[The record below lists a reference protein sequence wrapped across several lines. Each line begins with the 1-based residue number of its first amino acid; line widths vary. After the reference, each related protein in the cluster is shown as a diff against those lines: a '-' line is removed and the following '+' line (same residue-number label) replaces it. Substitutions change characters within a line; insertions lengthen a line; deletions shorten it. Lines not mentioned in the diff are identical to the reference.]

1 MKRLLLSALLLAF
14 AVPSM
19 AAEIY
24 LGSTKLSHGR
34 DVDTLVIRSCANAP
48 NDGNEWDRDGR
59 GDREWDRD
67 GRREGRRRN
76 DGRLE
81 AFRFEVTRARAQVD
95 RVDVVFG
102 NGRHQSFYPRDRSF
116 LRDESSNWFQLPGR
130 NERCIRSITVYG
142 QTETRGVRS
151 LLKKARVHFYGME

>member
-1 MKRLLLSALLLAF
+1 MKRLLLPALLLAF
-14 AVPSM
+14 AVPSF
-19 AAEIY
+19 AREVF

-34 DVDTLVIRSCANAP
+34 DADTLVIRSCANARE
-48 NDGNEWDRDGR
+48 DERRDWDRD
-59 GDREWDRD
+59 WDRD
-67 GRREGRRRN
+67 RRGEGPRRN

-81 AFRFEVTRARAQVD
+81 AFRFEVTKARAQVD

-116 LRDESSNWFQLPGR
+116 VRNESSNWFQLPGR

-142 QTETRGVRS
+142 QTETRGIRS
-151 LLKKARVHFYGME
+151 LFKKARVNFYGWE